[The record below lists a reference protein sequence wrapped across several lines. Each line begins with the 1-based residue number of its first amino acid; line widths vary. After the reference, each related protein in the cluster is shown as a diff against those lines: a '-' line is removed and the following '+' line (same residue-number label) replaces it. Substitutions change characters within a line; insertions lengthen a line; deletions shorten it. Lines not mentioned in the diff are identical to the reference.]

1 MKKKVGM
8 GRLKLYVRIFDNKKI
23 GLYED
28 GNLVKTVLAEDIPKE
43 AAGYFKY
50 NCWELKMLNE
60 HVCKITYANYL
71 AWLSMQVNV
80 NTPESVVAFRCPIEL
95 EYLLLFFT
103 LIAILLYSYFIE
115 IYGILN
121 LILATSVSVF
131 LVCRY
136 IQLLVMKKQ
145 NKVLFVYRFW

>member
-1 MKKKVGM
+1 M

-80 NTPESVVAFRCPIEL
+80 NTPEFVVPFRNFILIEFLFLSLVLIITMLYWYFYENFDILYSVGAT
-95 EYLLLFFT
+95 T
-103 LIAILLYSYFIE
+103 LSILLACQFVY
-115 IYGILN
+115 
-121 LILATSVSVF
+121 
-131 LVCRY
+131 
-136 IQLLVMKKQ
+136 LLVMKKQ

>member
-60 HVCKITYANYL
+60 HVCKITYA
-71 AWLSMQVNV
+71 WLSMQVDV
-80 NTPESVVAFRCPIEL
+80 NTPEFVVPFRNFILIEF
-95 EYLLLFFT
+95 LFLSLV
-103 LIAILLYSYFIE
+103 LIINMLYWYFYENFDILYSVGATTLSIF
-115 IYGILN
+115 
-121 LILATSVSVF
+121 LAYQFV
-131 LVCRY
+131 Y
-136 IQLLVMKKQ
+136 LLVMKKQ